1 VNAQQEETA
10 LQTIAIVLN
19 VARDRADE
27 FERGF
32 RAQELPIWKDLAER
46 GLLIMATLNRLDIST
61 VKTEGAVQ
69 FLVAVVFATDEGHH
83 VHDADPRFEA
93 WNREADAY
101 QVADPYVFG
110 GDTVVNVGP

>member
-1 VNAQQEETA
+1 MQS
-10 LQTIAIVLN
+10 ISIVLN
-19 VARDRADE
+19 VAEDKAAE

-32 RAQELPIWKDLAER
+32 RAQEHPIWQDLSQR
-46 GLLIMATLNRLDIST
+46 GLLVLATLSRLDIST
-61 VKTEGAVQ
+61 VKVAGAVQ

-83 VHDADPRFEA
+83 VHDSDPRFEA

-110 GDTVVNVGP
+110 GDTIVSVGP

>member
-1 VNAQQEETA
+1 M
-10 LQTIAIVLN
+10 QTIAIVLN
-19 VARDRADE
+19 VATDQADA

-46 GLLIMATLNRLDIST
+46 GLLVLATLNRLDIST

-83 VHDADPRFEA
+83 VHDSDARFEA
-93 WNREADAY
+93 WNREADRY
-101 QVADPYVFG
+101 QIADPYVFG
-110 GDTVVNVGP
+110 GDAILNAGPGQ